1 MKTVHIYGDNR
12 FERHTKVRAA
22 CRGVVIRDG
31 KILLSY
37 EVNTDQWM
45 IPGGGIETEESEE
58 SCCVRELAEETG
70 FLVKPLQSYLKIHE
84 YYEDWLYTSSYFI
97 CQVMEQTESKLTRRE
112 KEVGMEPRWIPLEE
126 AVSIFSKHQDYT
138 GQEEKRGM
146 YLREYLALTEYQNAV
161 L

>member
-22 CRGVVIRDG
+22 CRGIVIRDG

-37 EVNTDQWM
+37 EANADQWM
-45 IPGGGIETEESEE
+45 IPGGGIEAEESEE
-58 SCCVRELAEETG
+58 ACCVRELAEETG
-70 FLVKPLQSYLKIHE
+70 FLVKPLQPYLEIHE
-84 YYEDWLYTSSYFI
+84 YYEDWLYTSRYFI
-97 CQVMEQTESKLTRRE
+97 CQVMGQAESKLTRRE

-126 AVSIFSKHQDYT
+126 AVSIFSKHQDYAD
-138 GQEEKRGM
+138 QEEKRGM
-146 YLREYLALTEYQNAV
+146 YLREYLALTEYQKAV